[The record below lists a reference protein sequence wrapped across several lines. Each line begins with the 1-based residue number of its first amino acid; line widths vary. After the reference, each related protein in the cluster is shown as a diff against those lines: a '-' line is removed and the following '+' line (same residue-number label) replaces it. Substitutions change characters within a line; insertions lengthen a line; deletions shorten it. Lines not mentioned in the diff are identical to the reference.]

1 VTTIETESA
10 DPSSAGADALSFA
23 GRHWRLAA
31 FLRGRAAVAAAS
43 LLIAVTLAVALAPLI
58 SPYTPYDADN
68 AMRFASP
75 GAPGHVLG
83 TDQQG
88 RDMMARLIWGGRVSL
103 LIGVVPT
110 LLASALGLVL
120 GMLAG
125 AIGGVVDQLIM
136 RVLDV
141 VFAFPLVLLAI
152 ALSGALTPGL
162 GTEIIAIT
170 IVLVPY
176 VARLARTTALGVM
189 AMPFIEAA
197 RAGGASHATLLA
209 RYLLPNVLSPV
220 IVYATTLMGLIIVV
234 GSGLSF
240 LGLGVQ
246 PPIADWGAMIADG
259 RVVLRRAAHVTV
271 EPGILIL
278 AVSLAFNFLGDGLR
292 DALDPRSARR

>member
-1 VTTIETESA
+1 MTVSDRAPEPSA
-10 DPSSAGADALSFA
+10 AIGAPPFA
-23 GRHWRLAA
+23 RRYWRLSAYM
-31 FLRGRAAVAAAS
+31 RDRAAVVATLFLLLVAAAA
-43 LLIAVTLAVALAPLI
+43 LLAPLI
-58 SPYTPYDADN
+58 TPYDPNDADN
-68 AMRFASP
+68 AMRLARP
-75 GAPGHVLG
+75 GATGHFFG

-88 RDMMARLIWGGRVSL
+88 RDMLTRLIWGGRVSL
-103 LIGVVPT
+103 LIGVAPT
-110 LLASALGLVL
+110 LLASAIGLVL
-120 GMLAG
+120 GMVAG
-125 AIGGVVDQLIM
+125 AIRGIVDQFIM
-136 RVLDV
+136 RALDV

-152 ALSGALTPGL
+152 AISGVLTPGIR
-162 GTEIIAIT
+162 TEIISIT
-170 IVLVPY
+170 VVLVPY
-176 VARLARTTALGVM
+176 VARLAYTTTLGVI

-197 RAGGASHATLLA
+197 RAAGASSATLLA
-209 RYLLPNVLSPV
+209 RYVLPNVLSPV

-292 DALDPRSARR
+292 DALDPRTARR

>member
-1 VTTIETESA
+1 MNTAEPLAGSA
-10 DPSSAGADALSFA
+10 TPRLSFA
-23 GRHWRLAA
+23 KRHWRLAA
-31 FLRGRAAVAAAS
+31 FLRDRAAVVAACLLLFVAAA
-43 LLIAVTLAVALAPLI
+43 AVLAPLC
-58 SPYTPYDADN
+58 SPYDPNDADN
-68 AMRFASP
+68 LMRFAPPGSP
-75 GAPGHVLG
+75 GHGLG

-88 RDMMARLIWGGRVSL
+88 RDMLARLIWGGRVSL
-103 LIGVVPT
+103 LIGVLPT

-125 AIGGVVDQLIM
+125 ALGGLVDQLIM

-152 ALSGALTPGL
+152 ALAGTLTPGL
-162 GTEIIAIT
+162 LTEIVSIT

-176 VARLARTTALGVM
+176 VARLARTTTLGVM

-197 RAGGASHATLLA
+197 RAAGASQATLLG
-209 RYLLPNVLSPV
+209 RYVLPNVLSPV

-246 PPIADWGAMIADG
+246 PPMADWGAMISDG
-259 RVVLRRAAHVTV
+259 RVVLRRAAHVTI
-271 EPGILIL
+271 EPGVLIL
-278 AVSLAFNFLGDGLR
+278 VVSLAFNFLGDGLR

>member
-1 VTTIETESA
+1 
-10 DPSSAGADALSFA
+10 
-23 GRHWRLAA
+23 
-31 FLRGRAAVAAAS
+31 
-43 LLIAVTLAVALAPLI
+43 
-58 SPYTPYDADN
+58 
-68 AMRFASP
+68 MRFAPP
-75 GAPGHVLG
+75 GTPGHILG

-88 RDMMARLIWGGRVSL
+88 RDMLARLIWGGRVSL
-103 LIGVVPT
+103 IIGVVPT
-110 LLASALGLVL
+110 LLASALGLIL
-120 GMLAG
+120 GMVAG
-125 AIGGVVDQLIM
+125 AVRGVGDHVIM

-152 ALSGALTPGL
+152 ALSGALTPGV

-176 VARLARTTALGVM
+176 VARLARTTALGVI

-197 RAGGASHATLLA
+197 QAGGASERTLLA
-209 RYLLPNVLSPV
+209 RYILPNVLSPV

-246 PPIADWGAMIADG
+246 PPVADWGAMIADG
-259 RVVLRRAAHVTV
+259 RVVLRRAAHVTI

-278 AVSLAFNFLGDGLR
+278 VVSLAFNFLGDGLR

>member
-1 VTTIETESA
+1 M
-10 DPSSAGADALSFA
+10 SSAEPAAGEVKPSISF
-23 GRHWRLAA
+23 GKRHWRLAA
-31 FLRGRAAVAAAS
+31 FLRDRAAVVAACLLLFVTAAA
-43 LLIAVTLAVALAPLI
+43 VLAPLA
-58 SPYTPYDADN
+58 SPYDPNDADN
-68 AMRFASP
+68 LMRFAPP
-75 GAPGHVLG
+75 GSPGHVLG

-88 RDMMARLIWGGRVSL
+88 RDMLTRLIWGGRVSL
-103 LIGVVPT
+103 LVGVVPT
-110 LLASALGLVL
+110 LLASLLGLLL

-125 AIGGVVDQLIM
+125 ALGGLVDQLIM

-152 ALSGALTPGL
+152 ALAGTLTPGML
-162 GTEIIAIT
+162 TEIVAIT

-176 VARLARTTALGVM
+176 VARLARTTTLGVM

-197 RAGGASHATLLA
+197 LAAGASQTTLLG
-209 RYLLPNVLSPV
+209 RYILPNVLSPV

-246 PPIADWGAMIADG
+246 PPTADWGAMIADG
-259 RVVLRRAAHVTV
+259 RVVLRRAAHVTIV
-271 EPGILIL
+271 PGIVIL
-278 AVSLAFNFLGDGLR
+278 VVSLAFNFLGDGLR